1 MARKI
6 KTLPFIVQP
15 RLQPIIERLGN
26 EDSGVIEIRR
36 QGYLSVTEKTIVDQV
51 TADMSD
57 QGEMIAAVKAI
68 AEGEGRTI
76 SDIFDELQN
85 SEDNSLMNKY
95 AMEIASASSSAKS
108 QEDKVRVISAT
119 ALLLCRIDA
128 NWTVEDT
135 MNLHPDLIDELALLY
150 KEEDQRSVEAFN
162 QDQESSEEPAK
173 KQ

>member
-15 RLQPIIERLGN
+15 RLQPIIARLGT
-26 EDSGVIEIRR
+26 EESGVIEIRR

-57 QGEMIAAVKAI
+57 QGELISAVKAI
-68 AEGEGRTI
+68 AEGEGRTV
-76 SDIFDELQN
+76 SEIFEELQN
-85 SEDNSLMNKY
+85 SEDNRLLSKY
-95 AMEIASASSSAKS
+95 AVEIATASSSAKS

-119 ALLLCRIDA
+119 ALLMCRIDT

-150 KEEDQRSVEAFN
+150 KEEDERSVEAFN
-162 QDQESSEEPAK
+162 QSEDSTQEPVK